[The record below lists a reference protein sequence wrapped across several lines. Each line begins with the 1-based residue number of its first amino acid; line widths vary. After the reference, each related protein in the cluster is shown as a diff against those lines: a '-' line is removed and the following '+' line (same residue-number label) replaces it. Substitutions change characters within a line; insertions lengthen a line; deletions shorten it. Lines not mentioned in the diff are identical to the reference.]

1 VTFPELPNSTL
12 PYPTMV
18 VLRNRKNTQE
28 HQLAFTQAKQAKAKA
43 KAEAKAARVAQA
55 EAQAKDDLAWLQDWV
70 ASSAANK
77 FVKAQAKAQA
87 KAEAKAKAEA
97 EAKAK
102 AEAEA
107 EAKAKAE
114 ADAKAEMQK
123 KLDNKTNKI
132 LYQWQ
137 YGTGS
142 MPTMAELA
150 VVIQCYSDAGLPVPD
165 CLTESL
171 CYMLKGLETTSFI
184 QHIPVYENDDA
195 DYSYKPW
202 I

>member
-1 VTFPELPNSTL
+1 
-12 PYPTMV
+12 MV

-28 HQLAFTQAKQAKAKA
+28 HQVAFTQAKQAKAKA
-43 KAEAKAARVAQA
+43 KAEAKAARVAEA

-87 KAEAKAKAEA
+87 KAEAKAKAKA
-97 EAKAK
+97 EDKAK

-107 EAKAKAE
+107 K
-114 ADAKAEMQK
+114 AKAEMQK

-142 MPTMAELA
+142 MPTMAEIA
-150 VVIQCYSDAGLPVPD
+150 VLIQCYSDAGLPVPD